1 MSKRRKQQRAAGK
14 PEKKQK
20 VRDIFVPRPFDG
32 LPDEGDWIAMRELLP
47 AATAPLTLK
56 PEYADRLGDRQ
67 LTLATVL
74 PLAWPAMSRAD
85 GQVFVA
91 MQRQFQSGDVSRDI
105 AASLLAAL
113 DAQPGHPVAVP
124 ARPGEGPRMQDL
136 VAMDSLEVSIHE
148 TFDFWLGED
157 ADTNDPQV
165 SGSMERANASI
176 YPTSR
181 LDGVGSGYWCQTPE
195 QTHVRIVLGE
205 DEDTALK
212 ALARLRAAEELKL
225 VADSRFAGMFRTHGA
240 LIPVWDLPVDAT
252 AADCEK
258 PVAEFAVRYAEA
270 LANTA
275 DLTGAERRAKDGLVG
290 RQLNLR

>member
-1 MSKRRKQQRAAGK
+1 MSKRRKHHKAAAK
-14 PEKKQK
+14 PEKTK
-20 VRDIFVPRPFDG
+20 VRDVFVARPFDG

-56 PEYADRLGDRQ
+56 AEYADRLGDRQ

-113 DAQPGHPVAVP
+113 DAEPGQPVAVP

-136 VAMDSLEVSIHE
+136 IEMDSLNVSIHE
-148 TFDFWLGED
+148 TFDFWLGEET
-157 ADTNDPQV
+157 DTDDPQV
-165 SGSMERANASI
+165 SASMERANASI
-176 YPTSR
+176 YPTTR
-181 LDGVGSGYWCQTPE
+181 LEAAPSAYWCQTPE
-195 QTHVRIVLGE
+195 NTHVRIVLHD
-205 DEDTALK
+205 DEDAALRG
-212 ALARLRAAEELKL
+212 LARLRAAEELKL
-225 VADSRFAGMFRTHGA
+225 VPDSKFAGMFRTHGV
-240 LIPVWDLPVDAT
+240 LIPVWDLAVDTT
-252 AADCEK
+252 ADDCEK

-270 LANTA
+270 LASTEP
-275 DLTGAERRAKDGLVG
+275 LTGAERRAKDGLVG

>member
-1 MSKRRKQQRAAGK
+1 MSKRRKQHRATAAK
-14 PEKKQK
+14 PEKTK
-20 VRDIFVPRPFDG
+20 VRDVYVPRPFAD
-32 LPDEGDWIAMRELLP
+32 LPNEGDWIAMRELLP
-47 AATAPLTLK
+47 AATAPLTVK
-56 PEYADRLGDRQ
+56 PEYADKLGDRQ

-113 DAQPGHPVAVP
+113 DAEPGHPVAVP
-124 ARPGEGPRMQDL
+124 ARPGEGPRMQDVIEL
-136 VAMDSLEVSIHE
+136 KSLEVSIHD

-157 ADTNDPQV
+157 TDTDDPQV
-165 SGSMERANASI
+165 SASMERANASI

-181 LDGVGSGYWCQTPE
+181 LDAAKSAYWCQTPDN
-195 QTHVRIVLGE
+195 THVRIVLEE
-205 DEDTALK
+205 DEDAALA

-225 VADSRFAGMFRTHGA
+225 VPDSKFAGMFRTHGV
-240 LIPVWDLPVDAT
+240 LIPVWDL
-252 AADCEK
+252 AADTVADDCEK
-258 PVAEFAVRYAEA
+258 PVTEFAVRYAEA
-270 LANTA
+270 LASTEP
-275 DLTGAERRAKDGLVG
+275 LTSAERRAKDGLVG